1 MNDEEIERK
10 IHIAG
15 LVGAVFGFISGAGLM
30 AMVGIIF

>member
-1 MNDEEIERK
+1 MSDEELEKK

-30 AMVGIIF
+30 ALIAIIF